1 MKRFLLLAALLLLAL
16 LLAACGSSNNA
27 ATNDSAATSAPAGV
41 TSANPITTAGL
52 VDYQNPASGI
62 NLQYPAGWSVLEE
75 SGSALT
81 LSSDAS
87 IATGVIPN
95 QPYGM
100 ILVNIT
106 GRGMAGLSENP
117 NSSELVSFLTSRFNS
132 FGLPEGSITSPPT
145 ATIINGQPAATGSVI
160 VDDGTANEV
169 TNIFTIF
176 VNNDR
181 LVTTI
186 SLAPTAAIDSYRPTF
201 DNITGSIALTEP
213 NLALVEGVAQSPDQE
228 RGHDDSITYPNTGR
242 PPVGGIHSPF
252 WQNCGIYDQPIDAKN
267 AIHSLEHGA
276 VWITYQPTLAADA
289 VAQLRSQAQGQAY
302 VLLSPFPEQTSPIV
316 LTAWGVQLE
325 LDTANDPRVAQF
337 IDKYQAG
344 PQTPE
349 PGAACTGGIGNPNT

>member
-1 MKRFLLLAALLLLAL
+1 MKRFLPLAALLLRAL
-16 LLAACGSSNNA
+16 LLAACGSSNSVTTNDNA
-27 ATNDSAATSAPAGV
+27 ATSTPAGV
-41 TSANPITTAGL
+41 TTTGL

-62 NLQYPAGWSVLEE
+62 SLQYPAGWSVLEE

-87 IATGVIPN
+87 IATGVIPSE
-95 QPYGM
+95 PYGM

-145 ATIINGQPAATGSVI
+145 AITINGQPAATGSVI

-176 VNNDR
+176 INNDR

-186 SLAPTAAIDSYRPTF
+186 SLAPTAAIDSYRSTF
-201 DNITGSIALTEP
+201 DSVTGSITLSEP

-228 RGHDDSITYPNTGR
+228 RGHDDNITYPNTGR

-267 AIHSLEHGA
+267 AVHSLEHGA

-289 VAQLRSQAQGQAY
+289 IAQLRSQAQGQAY
-302 VLLSPFPEQTSPIV
+302 VLLSPFPDQTSPVV

-325 LDTANDPRVAQF
+325 LDSASDPRLAQF